1 MSQAF
6 KAVKFEYDQ
15 KSEWRFYFSYIK
27 DLAKSCKR
35 IEEFWRELRRKCNGV
50 PFKDLQEDWDYSS
63 VLLGGVSADGTYKE
77 RSLAKVYSEL
87 FGFKPENVRD
97 LIERV
102 REDLPPSTKV
112 LVEETKF
119 ISFVRDISSKVD
131 TILEQAKEKGL
142 ISDWEAEIEVEYN
155 YYEIL
160 SDYKKLTEILSDF
173 IRRLKDILPNYNQR
187 SLFIWTLDKL
197 TYRYMTAAYPKLK
210 AREALD
216 MLKDIFGL
224 DVIFSP
230 EMEGDPEE
238 VRKKKEQYEIYSFL
252 EGSLG
257 RNLIELYKTIWEAFN
272 DDVRNTL
279 KIIFPEVS
287 NLKEEFYEM
296 AAQALR
302 NINWK
307 FPDIY
312 VVGKDLKYSGERGD
326 TIQAEYQISGIML
339 TSCKYAGF
347 STSGNYSSFE
357 RECNIPLLQFLDEL
371 APGIFLLN
379 GLLFELDIK
388 RNTLEVRTPSTRAV
402 AAWKYGWFD
411 SHGWKWGVVR

>member
-1 MSQAF
+1 
-6 KAVKFEYDQ
+6 
-15 KSEWRFYFSYIK
+15 
-27 DLAKSCKR
+27 
-35 IEEFWRELRRKCNGV
+35 
-50 PFKDLQEDWDYSS
+50 
-63 VLLGGVSADGTYKE
+63 
-77 RSLAKVYSEL
+77 LAKVYSEL